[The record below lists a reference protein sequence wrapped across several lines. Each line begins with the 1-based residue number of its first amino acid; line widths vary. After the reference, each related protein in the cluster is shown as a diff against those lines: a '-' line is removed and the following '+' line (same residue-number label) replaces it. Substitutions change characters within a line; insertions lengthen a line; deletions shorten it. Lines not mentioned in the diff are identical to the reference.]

1 MRMFNIIPVIAIAA
15 LLASCGQPAPGAQ
28 GPKGDPGPKGDAGE
42 QGPIG
47 VAGPQGLQGPPGPPG
62 ASSQFRL
69 VRTQCISAAACTE
82 TCRDDEIVIVAFCG
96 AQRARATYLTERSVS
111 CGTNPDPSNGPLIA
125 VCGK

>member
-1 MRMFNIIPVIAIAA
+1 MRMFNIIPAIAIAA
-15 LLASCGQPAPGAQ
+15 MMAGCGQPAPGAQ
-28 GPKGDPGPKGDAGE
+28 GPKGDPGPKGDAGA

-47 VAGPQGLQGPPGPPG
+47 PPGAQGLQGPPGPPG

-69 VRTQCISAAACTE
+69 VRAQCTTAAACTAA
-82 TCRDDEIVIVAFCG
+82 CRDDEIVIVAFCG

-111 CGTNPDPSNGPLIA
+111 CGTNPDPNNGPLIA

>member
-1 MRMFNIIPVIAIAA
+1 MRMFNIIPMIAIAA
-15 LLASCGQPAPGAQ
+15 ILASCGQPTPGAQ
-28 GPKGDPGPKGDAGE
+28 GPKGDPGPKGDTGAP
-42 QGPIG
+42 GPIG
-47 VAGPQGLQGPPGPPG
+47 PAGAQGLQGPPGPPG

-96 AQRARATYLTERSVS
+96 AQRARATYLTERTVS